1 MRAGRCSAWSGGSP
15 VSSPWPR
22 SPRTDSFGFR
32 RRAAS
37 RCTTDLR
44 SLLTKSRRPVS
55 SRVRRPRSTVPALM
69 LLARTV
75 AASSR
80 GAALGFHGV
89 DPEAAEPVAVAAH
102 WATASE
108 EVDDAQRD
116 CGGEDAERNSFRPR
130 SLAGVLRRDLG
141 STSQRCGRKT
151 GRKHVATRF
160 STRSR
165 RPCAS
170 YRRLR

>member
-1 MRAGRCSAWSGGSP
+1 MLPYWKKSELIPLG
-15 VSSPWPR
+15 
-22 SPRTDSFGFR
+22 
-32 RRAAS
+32 AS
-37 RCTTDLR
+37 RVALEASAPDLPLTPS
-44 SLLTKSRRPVS
+44 SLSN
-55 SRVRRPRSTVPALM
+55 
-69 LLARTV
+69 
-75 AASSR
+75 
-80 GAALGFHGV
+80 
-89 DPEAAEPVAVAAH
+89 VAVAAH

-116 CGGEDAERNSFRPR
+116 CGGEDAERNSFGPR

-160 STRSR
+160 STRPR

-170 YRRLR
+170 YRRLRYTRSRPLNLSLAQPRTRSAVVRINEDDAGLFEGALYCFDGAWPHRVPRSKCTTV